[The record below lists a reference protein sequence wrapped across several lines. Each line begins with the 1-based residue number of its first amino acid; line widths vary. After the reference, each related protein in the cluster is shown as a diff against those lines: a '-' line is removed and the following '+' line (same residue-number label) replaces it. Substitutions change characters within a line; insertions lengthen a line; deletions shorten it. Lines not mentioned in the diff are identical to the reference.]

1 LELGRYWMRFASAA
15 YGWQLGSLHH
25 EGESRLEEFGI
36 MMKGKLNKKKK
47 K

>member
-1 LELGRYWMRFASAA
+1 MKFASAA

-36 MMKGKLNKKKK
+36 LVKGKHKVILILLIIK
-47 K
+47 